1 MNKLEMIKK
10 MNEAGRRGKAFVFV
24 IDFEMKDC
32 IFKPLTALDNS
43 LFFCLNNLIHLP
55 KKTTSQKPFYFNKI
69 PVSFSEYKKA
79 FNTVR
84 DNIQHGNTYLTNLT
98 FPTLLHTDLRLE
110 DIFMRSTSPYKLLVA
125 NNFVCFSPECF
136 VKIVNGVIASFPM
149 KGTIDSAIPDAERLI
164 LNDIKETA
172 EHYTIVDL
180 IRNDLSQV
188 ANEVQ
193 VEQFRYIDKISTNGK
208 TLLQVSSVIK
218 GQLPADYNQRLG
230 EIIFSLLPAGS
241 ISGAPKKSTIDL
253 IRKVER
259 DSRNYYTGIFGVF
272 DGANLDS
279 AVMIRYIE
287 KTSLGLVFRSGGGI
301 TTNSKAESEY
311 QELIDKVYVP
321 FT

>member
-1 MNKLEMIKK
+1 